1 MQFGFSIRFLSMKP
15 DVDVLDAVGSTR
27 GLASIELCP
36 DLFDDDEKGRR
47 KAAMKSMLKRSGIRT
62 DTVHGR
68 FGAQYDISSL
78 DETTHLNAIREAEAT
93 IALAVEFGSSIIVYH
108 SSFEPIAD
116 GDRNDRIAQAKRS
129 LAHLGGVCQ
138 KAGKRIA
145 VEFLPR
151 TGLGRSLEELMELID
166 NGRNRNLGICLDVN
180 HVMTHHR
187 ELPEYVRRLGDRLL
201 ELHLSDY
208 DGGEEKHW
216 QPGKGVVDWKALM
229 SSLRQAGFSGPLT
242 LECPLDGATLQEK
255 IRSLETTIEYL
266 GGL

>member
-1 MQFGFSIRFLSMKP
+1 MKP
-15 DVDVLDAVGSTR
+15 DDAVLNAIGTAR

-36 DLFDDDEKGRR
+36 DLFDGDDGDSR
-47 KAAMKSMLKRSGIRT
+47 KLAMKNMLKRSGIRT

-68 FGAQYDISSL
+68 FGAAYDISSL
-78 DETTHLNAIREAEAT
+78 DEAVHRTAIKEAEST

-116 GDRNDRIAQAKRS
+116 GERKGRIAQAKSS

-145 VEFLPR
+145 AEFLPR
-151 TGLGRSLEELMELID
+151 SGLGRNLEELMELVD
-166 NGRNRNLGICLDVN
+166 NGRNKNLGICLDVN
-180 HVMTHHR
+180 HVMTRHR
-187 ELPEYVRRLGDRLL
+187 ELPDYVRRIGDRLL

-216 QPGKGVVDWKALM
+216 LPGKGVVDWKTLM
-229 SSLRQAGFSGPLT
+229 STLRQVGFNGPLT

-255 IRSLETTIEYL
+255 IRSLETTIEHL
-266 GGL
+266 SGL